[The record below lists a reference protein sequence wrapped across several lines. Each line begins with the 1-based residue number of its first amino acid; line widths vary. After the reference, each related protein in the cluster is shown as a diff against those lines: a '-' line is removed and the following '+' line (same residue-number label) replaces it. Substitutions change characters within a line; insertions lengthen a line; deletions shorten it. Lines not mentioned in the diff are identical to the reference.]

1 MKIREI
7 IIKYCDNTEKK
18 GNGLLI
24 HSGHPSE
31 EIELPELF
39 MYMEDWS
46 EDPSRKIW
54 RSDVHRMVVIK
65 EDGKFSV
72 YEHARIAGYRVQL
85 LELDGMYGEKE
96 EKDLTELG
104 EVFAFVNHAHRKNKR
119 KSGTP
124 YISHLMDVAS
134 ILIKENASSELI
146 FAGLLHDVIEDTE
159 FTQVDIQRRYGPT
172 VGDYVN
178 AVTEPVELRQGDDT
192 ENWKARKEYMIR
204 SITRAMSEVKL
215 LSCADKLA
223 NIREVMQDLEKDG
236 ESVWD
241 RFNAPKD
248 EQKWYYTSMLE
259 AFAAGPQNIADT
271 FVFKEYKKCVEQL
284 FGTNL

>member
-18 GNGLLI
+18 GNGLLV

-39 MYMEDWS
+39 MYIEDWS

-54 RSDVHRMVVIK
+54 RSDVHQMVVIK
-65 EDGKFSV
+65 EDGKFTV
-72 YEHARIAGYRVQL
+72 YEHARTTGYRIQL
-85 LELDGMYGEKE
+85 LELDELYGEKDV
-96 EKDLTELG
+96 KDLIELG
-104 EVFAFVNHAHRKNKR
+104 DVFAFVNHAHRKNKR
-119 KSGTP
+119 KSGIP
-124 YISHLMDVAS
+124 YITHPMDVAS
-134 ILIKENASSELI
+134 ILIKENVSSELI
-146 FAGLLHDVIEDTE
+146 FAGLLYDVLEDAE
-159 FTQVDIQRRYGPT
+159 FTLVDIRRRYGPT

-178 AVTEPVELRQGDDT
+178 AVTEPAELKQGDDT
-192 ENWKARKEYMIR
+192 ATWKARKEYMIR

-223 NIREVMQDLEKDG
+223 NLRDLIQDLEKDG

-241 RFNAPKD
+241 RFNAPKN
-248 EQKWYYTSMLE
+248 EQEWYYSSMLE
-259 AFAAGPQNIADT
+259 AFTAGPQNIADT

-284 FGTNL
+284 F

>member
-39 MYMEDWS
+39 MYIDDWS
-46 EDPSRKIW
+46 EEPSRKIW
-54 RSDVHRMVVIK
+54 RSDVHQMIVIK

-72 YEHARIAGYRVQL
+72 YEHARMSGYRIQL
-85 LELDGMYGEKE
+85 LELDERYGEKV

-104 EVFAFVNHAHRKNKR
+104 DVFAFVNYAHRKNKR

-124 YISHLMDVAS
+124 FITHPIDVAS
-134 ILIKENASSELI
+134 ILIKENASTELI
-146 FAGLLHDVIEDTE
+146 FAGLLHDIVEDAD
-159 FTQVDIQRRYGPT
+159 FTPVDIRRRYGPL

-178 AVTEPVELRQGDDT
+178 AVTEPTELRQGDGAVS
-192 ENWKARKEYMIR
+192 WKARKEYMIK
-204 SITRAMSEVKL
+204 SISRAMSEVKL

-223 NIREVMQDLEKDG
+223 NLRELIQDLERDG
-236 ESVWD
+236 ESVWE

-248 EQKWYYTSMLE
+248 EQEWYYSSMLE
-259 AFAAGPQNIADT
+259 AFTTGPQTIADT

-284 FGTNL
+284 F